1 VWHDAISL
9 GVEENAKLGGGRR
22 EDVSYSGYE
31 NVCIFEIQNNEKR
44 DEEESIRRERKNSV
58 HP

>member
-1 VWHDAISL
+1 VWHDAVSL

-44 DEEESIRRERKNSV
+44 DEEESIRREC
-58 HP
+58 

>member
-1 VWHDAISL
+1 L
-9 GVEENAKLGGGRR
+9 GVVENAESGGGSR
-22 EDVSYSGYE
+22 ENVSFGGEE